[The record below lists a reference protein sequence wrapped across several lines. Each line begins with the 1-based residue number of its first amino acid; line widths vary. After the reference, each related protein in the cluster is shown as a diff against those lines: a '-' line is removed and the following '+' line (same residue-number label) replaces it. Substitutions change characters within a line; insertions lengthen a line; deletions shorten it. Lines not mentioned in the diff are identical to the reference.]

1 MALAFLAT
9 VGASCATVLAV
20 EPTPGGKPQALRSPF
35 DAKTARAAQEAWAK
49 FLGQPSCELKNTLG
63 MKLAVIPPGQF
74 TMGSPPDEI
83 DLFVRQFVRRI
94 DASRRIEWYAAE
106 ERQNVVHFAQPF
118 LIGVYEVT
126 QQEFQTVTG
135 RNPSMYTA
143 TGDYRKAL
151 RRLDTN
157 RFPIDDVTWFD
168 AIEFCNKLS
177 VKEGLKPYYRL
188 TDIEYER
195 SPKKSIDSATVTI
208 EGGPGYRLPTDAEWE
223 YACRAGTL
231 TPFSFGSKSNGSEA
245 NTDGSRPY
253 GFSAKGGTT
262 VVPFLGRPTTVGS
275 YRPNAFG
282 LYDMHGNVAE
292 WCWDVFDE
300 EVEKTGSKEPAA
312 AATGAKQDSPAPNSP
327 ANKSPESAEHSPGEF
342 RVMRGGTATQ
352 PPAYA
357 RSGARSG
364 TPAFSHAFQGGFRVA
379 RSL

>member
-1 MALAFLAT
+1 M
-9 VGASCATVLAV
+9 
-20 EPTPGGKPQALRSPF
+20 
-35 DAKTARAAQEAWAK
+35 
-49 FLGQPSCELKNTLG
+49 
-63 MKLAVIPPGQF
+63 
-74 TMGSPPDEI
+74 
-83 DLFVRQFVRRI
+83 
-94 DASRRIEWYAAE
+94 
-106 ERQNVVHFAQPF
+106 
-118 LIGVYEVT
+118 
-126 QQEFQTVTG
+126 
-135 RNPSMYTA
+135 
-143 TGDYRKAL
+143 
-151 RRLDTN
+151 
-157 RFPIDDVTWFD
+157 TWFD

-188 TDIEYER
+188 QEVEYER

-223 YACRAGTL
+223 YACRAGTV

-245 NTDGSRPY
+245 NTDGTRPY
-253 GFSAKGGTT
+253 GFSGEQGMT

-300 EVEKTGSKEPAA
+300 DVEGSGSKEQRAA
-312 AATGAKQDSPAPNSP
+312 AKSPKEDAARPNSP
-327 ANKSPESAEHSPGEF
+327 ANTTPAGAENSSGEF